1 MKKRV
6 WTFILISLLFFHA
19 LPTGAA
25 EKEDRKWQDESIY
38 YLMVDRFNNGDNKND
53 YEVDVQ
59 DPKAFHGGDFIGVI
73 DKLDYMKDM
82 GFTAIRLNPIFDNE
96 KNGYHGKWIQDYYK
110 TEEHYGTMDE
120 FKQLV
125 KEAHKREMKVILDF
139 EINQVGPNHPWLKEA
154 DKLNWFQEQRE
165 NGLPYLNQDDPEVK
179 KYLIDAA
186 KWWIKESNIDG
197 YYLEAVDLASEGFID
212 EFSKEIKAAKDQ
224 FYLLGEI
231 KSDDPETIA
240 HFQEIGLDG
249 LIDYPLSENIR
260 PIFDQVN
267 NSLSELIAD
276 KEKLMAVYPDPY
288 LMGSVMD
295 NDAMIRFT
303 HNAVTKNQHPGPRWK
318 LALTYLYTTPGIPI
332 VYYGS
337 EIALEGG
344 EGEANHRQ
352 MDFRTDKELIDYIT
366 NLGELRTKYPSLTRG
381 SLELL
386 AEEKGV
392 SVYKRTYENETTVI
406 AINNSSE
413 SQNITIPVKLL
424 EDNKELR
431 GLLSDDQVKSS
442 DKGYTLF
449 LDREEAEVY
458 ILAEKSGLNVPYVIA
473 TIVVYGAFLTFIILA
488 WRKSKKKRA
497 QKE

>member
-1 MKKRV
+1 MKNRV
-6 WTFILISLLFFHA
+6 WTLIFIPFLLFYA

-25 EKEDRKWQDESIY
+25 ETEDRKWQDESMY

-53 YEVDVQ
+53 YEVNVQ
-59 DPKAFHGGDFIGVI
+59 DPKAFHGGDFLGII
-73 DKLDYMKDM
+73 NKLDYIKDM
-82 GFTAIRLNPIFDNE
+82 GFTAIRLNSIFDNE
-96 KNGYHGKWIQDYYK
+96 ENGYHGKWIQDIYK

-125 KEAHKREMKVILDF
+125 KEAHKREMKVVIDF
-139 EINQVGPNHPWLKEA
+139 EINEVGPNHPWLSES
-154 DKLNWFQEQRE
+154 DKKNWFHEQKKGE
-165 NGLPYLNQDDPEVK
+165 PPYLNQDNQDVK
-179 KYLIDAA
+179 NYLIDAA

-197 YYLEAVDLASEGFID
+197 YYLGNTDLASESFIR
-212 EFSKEIKAAKDQ
+212 EFVKEVKGAKDH
-224 FYLLGEI
+224 FYLLGGV
-231 KSDDPETIA
+231 KSDDPVTIA
-240 HFQEIGLDG
+240 HFQEMGIDG
-249 LIDYPLSENIR
+249 FIDYPLSKNIR
-260 PIFDQVN
+260 PIFEQVD
-267 NSLSELIAD
+267 NSLSDLITN
-276 KEKLMAVYPDPY
+276 KEKLMADYPDPY

-295 NDAMIRFT
+295 TDDMIRFT
-303 HNAVTKNQHPGPRWK
+303 HNAVAKNQHPGPRWK

-366 NLGELRTKYPSLTRG
+366 KLGELREKYPSLTRG
-381 SLELL
+381 TLELL
-386 AEEKGV
+386 AEENEL
-392 SVYKRTYENETTVI
+392 SVYKRTYEGETTVI

-413 SQNITIPVKLL
+413 SQNITVPSKLL
-424 EDNKELR
+424 EENKELR
-431 GLLSDDQVKSS
+431 GLLSDDQVKGS

-458 ILAEKSGLNVPYVIA
+458 ILAEKSGLNIPYVIA
-473 TIVVYGAFLTFIILA
+473 TIAVYGAFLTFIILA

-497 QKE
+497 QGE